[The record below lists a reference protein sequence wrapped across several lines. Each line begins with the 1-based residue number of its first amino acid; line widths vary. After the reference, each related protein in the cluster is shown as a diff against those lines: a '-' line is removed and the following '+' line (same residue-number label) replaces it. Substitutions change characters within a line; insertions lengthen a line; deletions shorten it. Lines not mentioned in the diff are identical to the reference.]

1 MLFADSISSC
11 LTLEFPAF
19 VIAVCRTLNPLES
32 SPGYN
37 PIADR
42 KNFAKFFYWIIFLKL
57 TFKILLLKLLTAPKI
72 RFVFPFALCFF
83 FFASQLMCCKQCRV
97 AQLPFL
103 LQFHQTTTNCLF
115 SEFFCVLWH
124 TSPSLSV
131 FLALHFYD
139 NSSVL
144 IILIGVVISIIAS
157 SRSGNK
163 NYSGY
168 HGGILGSFIGKK

>member
-1 MLFADSISSC
+1 MLSILCLILAIAISAYWITNGLFPSCRWIRRLLFAEQRRPYFMLFADSISSC

-42 KNFAKFFYWIIFLKL
+42 KNFAKFFYWIILLKL

-72 RFVFPFALCFF
+72 RFVFTFALRFF

-103 LQFHQTTTNCLF
+103 LQFHQTIKLP
-115 SEFFCVLWH
+115 VLW
-124 TSPSLSV
+124 
-131 FLALHFYD
+131 
-139 NSSVL
+139 
-144 IILIGVVISIIAS
+144 ILLCTVTYFTFFIGVFGTA
-157 SRSGNK
+157 
-163 NYSGY
+163 
-168 HGGILGSFIGKK
+168 LLW